1 METYVTLTDQ
11 PLSVRD
17 LESRV
22 SGPAAGAIVSFRA
35 RCGTDGPAFKP
46 RSAGKRV
53 DHLVYEAYADMA
65 LAKLREISA
74 EIRTR
79 WPGSRVALAHRTG
92 RLEVG
97 EVSVAIAVASP
108 HRAAA
113 FEACRY
119 AIESIKHDVPIWKR
133 EVVEGGAYWVEGP
146 SGG

>member
-1 METYVTLTDQ
+1 MTPYVALTDR
-11 PLSVRD
+11 PLSVRE
-17 LESRV
+17 LEARV
-22 SGPAAGAIVSFRA
+22 SGPGAGAVVSFQGTVRDHTPDPRA
-35 RCGTDGPAFKP
+35 
-46 RSAGKRV
+46 AGKRV

-65 LAKLREISA
+65 LAKLREIGR
-74 EIRTR
+74 EIQSR
-79 WPGSRVALAHRTG
+79 WPNSRVALAHRTG

-97 EVSVAIAVASP
+97 EVSVAIAVAAA

-119 AIESIKHDVPIWKR
+119 AIERIKHDVPIWKR